1 MKKIFTITE
10 SEREAILSKHQA
22 YKKSLL
28 KEEGEA
34 QPRYKIA
41 TCATDGKGPKC
52 VDQVLRLQMLM
63 NDKCPTNVLT
73 VKLVED
79 GLIGGPT
86 SKTNAAL
93 KVCDSYIRVNAGPGV
108 PAGAVGATTGNPAG
122 ATTGNPAGTTT
133 GSPAGAT
140 QGSSSTEQF
149 DSLTV

>member
-1 MKKIFTITE
+1 MKRIFTITE

-63 NDKCPTNVLT
+63 NDKCPSNVLT

-79 GLIGGPT
+79 GLIGGAN
-86 SKTNAAL
+86 SKTNLAL
-93 KVCDSYIRVNAGPGV
+93 KVCDSYIRVQQGPGV
-108 PAGAVGATTGNPAG
+108 PAGAQNTVGNQGTNTSTQGNTTGAPS
-122 ATTGNPAGTTT
+122 
-133 GSPAGAT
+133 GSN